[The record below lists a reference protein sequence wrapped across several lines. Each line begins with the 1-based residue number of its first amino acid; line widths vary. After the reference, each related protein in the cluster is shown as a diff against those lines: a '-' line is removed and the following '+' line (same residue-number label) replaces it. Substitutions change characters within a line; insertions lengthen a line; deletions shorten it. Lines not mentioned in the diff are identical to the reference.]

1 MKPLAERTLLAGRT
15 VLAVATLTLVVACGG
30 VKDDPILRLSSSEA
44 LEIGKQL
51 LEDEKFT
58 RALQHLVH
66 AFEVEPN
73 SETGRE
79 GLLLAADALFLRG
92 GYQSYVEAEQR
103 YRDFLNRF
111 PTSERA
117 AYAQFRL
124 ADALA
129 ERIEKPDR
137 DQQTARQALTEFQNV
152 RRLYPTSQYAGQ
164 AAQKIVEVRNQ
175 LAEHEF
181 VVGSFYYR
189 FRTPRA
195 AGERFKEMLEEY
207 PAYPER
213 DKVNAFMC
221 LTYVQIL
228 KRASTDAGLEAV
240 DYLRD
245 ACELLWSEHA
255 GSSWIKKVPSPEKI
269 REMRSK
275 LPPTPR
281 RPPPDGAEEP
291 DSDERALPNGL
302 RRDLAGR

>member
-1 MKPLAERTLLAGRT
+1 MTRLAERTLL
-15 VLAVATLTLVVACGG
+15 VVAALTFAVACGG
-30 VKDDPILRLSSSEA
+30 VRDDPILRLSSSEA

-51 LEDEKFT
+51 LVEEKFNQ
-58 RALQHLVH
+58 ALQHLVH

-111 PTSERA
+111 PTSDRA

-124 ADALA
+124 ASALA

-137 DQQTARQALTEFQNV
+137 DQQTARQAQTEFENV

-164 AAQKIVEVRNQ
+164 AAQQIVEVRNQ

-181 VVGSFYYR
+181 VVGAYYYR
-189 FRTPRA
+189 SRTPRA
-195 AGERFKEMLEEY
+195 AGERFRGMLEQY
-207 PAYPER
+207 PDYAEKDKIRAY
-213 DKVNAFMC
+213 MC
-221 LTYVQIL
+221 LTYVQVI
-228 KRASTDAGLEAV
+228 KRARTDTGLDAV

-245 ACELLWSEHA
+245 ACEQLWSEHA
-255 GSSWIKKVPSPEKI
+255 GSPWIKKVPSPDRI
-269 REMRSK
+269 RKLRSD
-275 LPPTPR
+275 LQPAPQ
-281 RPPPDGAEEP
+281 RPSRDGEESQSEDGP
-291 DSDERALPNGL
+291 ES
-302 RRDLAGR
+302 

>member
-1 MKPLAERTLLAGRT
+1 MKRLAGRTLLA
-15 VLAVATLTLVVACGG
+15 AALTLVVACGG
-30 VKDDPILRLSSSEA
+30 IKEDPILRLSSSEA
-44 LEIGKQL
+44 LDMGKQL
-51 LEDEKFT
+51 MEDEKFNQ
-58 RALQHLVH
+58 ALQHLVH

-164 AAQKIVEVRNQ
+164 ATQKIVEVRNQ

-181 VVGSFYYR
+181 VVGAFYYR
-189 FRTPRA
+189 FRTPSA
-195 AGERFKEMLEEY
+195 AGERFRDMLETY
-207 PAYPER
+207 PDYPEP
-213 DKVNAFMC
+213 DKIFAYMC
-221 LTYVQIL
+221 LTYARVLKQIPS
-228 KRASTDAGLEAV
+228 RRGLDNYE
-240 DYLRD
+240 YLRD
-245 ACELLWSEHA
+245 ACDRLRDEHPD
-255 GSSWIKKVPSPEKI
+255 SRWLKKVLSAEKI
-269 REMRSK
+269 RTLRSK
-275 LPPTPR
+275 VPEAPNLPPRPSDLPPR
-281 RPPPDGAEEP
+281 PSDDDPPVEE
-291 DSDERALPNGL
+291 SNQG
-302 RRDLAGR
+302 

>member
-1 MKPLAERTLLAGRT
+1 MKPLAKKSLLAGRT
-15 VLAVATLTLVVACGG
+15 LLALTALALVVACGG

-58 RALQHLVH
+58 QALQHLVH

-124 ADALA
+124 AEALA

-164 AAQKIVEVRNQ
+164 AAQKIVEVRSQ

-181 VVGSFYYR
+181 VVGKFYYR

-195 AGERFKEMLEEY
+195 AGERFKDILEEY
-207 PAYPER
+207 PDYPER

-228 KRASTDAGLEAV
+228 ERAPSDAGLDMV

-245 ACELLWSEHA
+245 ACEVLWSEHA
-255 GSSWIKKVPSPEKI
+255 GSPWIKKVPSPEKI
-269 REMRSK
+269 RERRNK
-275 LPPTPR
+275 IPPAPQ
-281 RPPPDGAEEP
+281 RPPRNGEP
-291 DSDERALPNGL
+291 GPQVEDAPEN
-302 RRDLAGR
+302 

>member
-1 MKPLAERTLLAGRT
+1 MTRLAGRT
-15 VLAVATLTLVVACGG
+15 LLVVAALTFAVACGG
-30 VKDDPILRLSSSEA
+30 VREDPILRLSSSEA

-51 LEDEKFT
+51 LEEEKFT
-58 RALQHLVH
+58 QALQHLVH

-111 PTSERA
+111 PTSDRA

-124 ADALA
+124 ASALA

-137 DQQTARQALTEFQNV
+137 DQQTARQALTEFENV

-164 AAQKIVEVRNQ
+164 AAQQIVEVRNQ

-181 VVGSFYYR
+181 VVGAYYYR
-189 FRTPRA
+189 SRTPRA
-195 AGERFKEMLEEY
+195 AGERFREMLEQY
-207 PAYPER
+207 PDYPEK
-213 DKVNAFMC
+213 DKIRAYMC
-221 LTYVQIL
+221 LTYLQVV
-228 KRASTDAGLEAV
+228 KRARSDAGLDAV

-245 ACELLWSEHA
+245 GCEQLWSEHA
-255 GSSWIKKVPSPEKI
+255 GSPWIKKVPSPEKI
-269 REMRSK
+269 RKLRSD
-275 LPPTPR
+275 LPEAPPR
-281 RPPPDGAEEP
+281 PSRDGEEP
-291 DSDERALPNGL
+291 QSENGPES
-302 RRDLAGR
+302 

>member
-1 MKPLAERTLLAGRT
+1 MKRPATKAA
-15 VLAVATLTLVVACGG
+15 LAVTALTLVVACGG

-58 RALQHLVH
+58 QALQHLVH

-137 DQQTARQALTEFQNV
+137 DQQTARQALTEFENV
-152 RRLYPTSQYAGQ
+152 RRLYPTSQHAGQ

-181 VVGSFYYR
+181 VVGSFYFRY
-189 FRTPRA
+189 RTPSA
-195 AGERFKEMLEEY
+195 AGNRFKDMLE
-207 PAYPER
+207 AYPEYPEP
-213 DKVNAFMC
+213 DKVLAYMC
-221 LTYVQIL
+221 LTYVRVLKQIPSQ
-228 KRASTDAGLEAV
+228 RGLDTY

-245 ACELLWSEHA
+245 ACDRLHTEHP
-255 GSSWIKKVPSPEKI
+255 GSKWLKKVPSEEKL
-269 REMRSK
+269 RTLRSK
-275 LPPTPR
+275 VPEAPKFPPR
-281 RPPPDGAEEP
+281 RSDDGRPVEE
-291 DSDERALPNGL
+291 SKEG
-302 RRDLAGR
+302 

>member
-1 MKPLAERTLLAGRT
+1 MTRLAGRT
-15 VLAVATLTLVVACGG
+15 LLVVAALTFAVACGG
-30 VKDDPILRLSSSEA
+30 VREDPILRLSSSEA

-51 LEDEKFT
+51 LEEEKFT
-58 RALQHLVH
+58 QALQHLVH

-111 PTSERA
+111 PTSDRA

-124 ADALA
+124 ASALA

-137 DQQTARQALTEFQNV
+137 DQQTARQALTEFENV

-164 AAQKIVEVRNQ
+164 AAQQIIEVRNQ

-181 VVGSFYYR
+181 VVGAYYYR
-189 FRTPRA
+189 SRTPRA
-195 AGERFKEMLEEY
+195 AGERFRAMLEQY
-207 PAYPER
+207 PDYPEK
-213 DKVNAFMC
+213 DKIRAYMC
-221 LTYVQIL
+221 LTYLQVV
-228 KRASTDAGLEAV
+228 KRSRSDAGLDAV

-245 ACELLWSEHA
+245 ACEQLWSEHA
-255 GSSWIKKVPSPEKI
+255 GSPWIKKVPSPEKI
-269 REMRSK
+269 RKLRSD
-275 LPPTPR
+275 LPEAPPR
-281 RPPPDGAEEP
+281 PSRDGEEP
-291 DSDERALPNGL
+291 KSENGPES
-302 RRDLAGR
+302 

>member
-1 MKPLAERTLLAGRT
+1 MKRLAGRTLLA
-15 VLAVATLTLVVACGG
+15 AALTLVVACGG
-30 VKDDPILRLSSSEA
+30 IKDDPILRLSSSEA
-44 LEIGKQL
+44 LDMGKQL
-51 LEDEKFT
+51 LEDEKFNQ
-58 RALQHLVH
+58 ALQHLVH

-111 PTSERA
+111 PTSDRA

-129 ERIEKPDR
+129 QRIEKPDR
-137 DQQTARQALTEFQNV
+137 DQQTARQALTEFENV

-175 LAEHEF
+175 LAEHEL

-195 AGERFKEMLEEY
+195 AGERFKATLEQY
-207 PAYPER
+207 PDYPEK
-213 DKVNAFMC
+213 DKINAFMC

-228 KRASTDAGLEAV
+228 KRAPTDAGLDTV

-245 ACELLWSEHA
+245 ACERLWSEHA
-255 GSSWIKKVPSPEKI
+255 GSPWIKKVPSPEKI
-269 REMRSK
+269 RGLRNNI
-275 LPPTPR
+275 PPAQQ
-281 RPPPDGAEEP
+281 RPPSDGGTAPQVEDAPE
-291 DSDERALPNGL
+291 N
-302 RRDLAGR
+302 

>member
-1 MKPLAERTLLAGRT
+1 MKPLAGRTLLAGT
-15 VLAVATLTLVVACGG
+15 TLLAVTALTLVVACGG

-44 LEIGKQL
+44 LGIGKQL

-58 RALQHLVH
+58 QALQHLVH

-79 GLLLAADALFLRG
+79 GLLLAADALFLRR

-124 ADALA
+124 AGALA
-129 ERIEKPDR
+129 ERIEKADR
-137 DQQTARQALTEFQNV
+137 DQQTARQALTEFENV

-181 VVGSFYYR
+181 VVGAFYYR
-189 FRTPRA
+189 FRTPSA
-195 AGERFKEMLEEY
+195 AGNRFKDMLE
-207 PAYPER
+207 AYPEYPEP
-213 DKVNAFMC
+213 DKIFAYMC
-221 LTYVQIL
+221 LTYAQVLEQIPS
-228 KRASTDAGLEAV
+228 RRGLDNY

-245 ACELLWSEHA
+245 ACDRLRREHPGSKWLKKAPSEEKLRTLR
-255 GSSWIKKVPSPEKI
+255 SKVPEAP
-269 REMRSK
+269 K
-275 LPPTPR
+275 LPPR
-281 RPPPDGAEEP
+281 QSDDGPPVEE
-291 DSDERALPNGL
+291 STEG
-302 RRDLAGR
+302 

>member
-1 MKPLAERTLLAGRT
+1 MKRLVGRTLLTA
-15 VLAVATLTLVVACGG
+15 AALTLAVACGG
-30 VKDDPILRLSSSEA
+30 VKEDPILRLSSSEA
-44 LEIGKQL
+44 LDIGKQL
-51 LEDEKFT
+51 LEDEKFNQ
-58 RALQHLVH
+58 ALQHLVH

-137 DQQTARQALTEFQNV
+137 DQQTARQALTEFENV

-189 FRTPRA
+189 FRTPSA
-195 AGERFKEMLEEY
+195 AGERFKDILE
-207 PAYPER
+207 AYPDYPEP
-213 DKVNAFMC
+213 DKIFAYMC
-221 LTYVQIL
+221 LTYAQVL
-228 KRASTDAGLEAV
+228 KRVPSRRGLDNY

-245 ACELLWSEHA
+245 ACDRLHDEYPDSRWLKNA
-255 GSSWIKKVPSPEKI
+255 PSVEKI
-269 REMRSK
+269 RTLRSKVPEAPK
-275 LPPTPR
+275 LPP
-281 RPPPDGAEEP
+281 RPSDDGPPVEE
-291 DSDERALPNGL
+291 SNKG
-302 RRDLAGR
+302 

>member
-1 MKPLAERTLLAGRT
+1 MKRLAGRTLLA
-15 VLAVATLTLVVACGG
+15 AALTLVVACGG

-44 LEIGKQL
+44 LDIGKQL
-51 LEDEKFT
+51 LEDEKFNQ
-58 RALQHLVH
+58 ALQHLVH

-79 GLLLAADALFLRG
+79 GLLLAADALFLRR

-189 FRTPRA
+189 FRTPAA
-195 AGERFKEMLEEY
+195 AGERFKDILE
-207 PAYPER
+207 AYPDYPEP
-213 DKVNAFMC
+213 DKIFAHMC
-221 LTYVQIL
+221 LTYAQVLKQIPS
-228 KRASTDAGLEAV
+228 RRGLDNY

-245 ACELLWSEHA
+245 ACDRLRDEYPDSRWLKDVPSVEKLRTLRS
-255 GSSWIKKVPSPEKI
+255 KVPEAP
-269 REMRSK
+269 K
-275 LPPTPR
+275 LPP
-281 RPPPDGAEEP
+281 RPSDDGPPVEE
-291 DSDERALPNGL
+291 SNEG
-302 RRDLAGR
+302 